1 MRNRMAG
8 FIASLAASI
17 ASLAMAQVE
26 IDLGNDASV
35 AVAPG
40 VTVRIAYQG
49 DGERRLV
56 QGVVLSATDD
66 AIELRT
72 EDSKRVRL
80 MRIEYPDGKERVRR
94 WVVSHDIAALSDDL
108 SKKRTIFFLPWRGM
122 VGTGARHE
130 QIDAV
135 GVAADKLGPGQLI
148 VLHVDSPGG
157 LVTEGDEIHES
168 LLALKK
174 RHRVVAWIKKAISA
188 GAYTSLH
195 CDEIYFEKV
204 GNLGAITMFS
214 GTTAISGERL
224 DFWVKQVGDVTES
237 GGRNR
242 WIGEAMVTNA
252 PLLSYDRDE
261 DGNITWYNTLEGE
274 FKLSDE
280 EQNLSLTAT
289 TDVHSRFAG
298 GIANTRRELVELL
311 GYKWS
316 EIELSAESD
325 RISAEWEEKLARSG
339 KRLRA
344 ALRNYRNP
352 GRIEDAENLG
362 VLRRAVEEVI
372 KVLRDCQPAALEMV
386 VEGHPLWPGEMG
398 PDVGQWEDLLERIKK
413 AIAERREN

>member
-1 MRNRMAG
+1 MAG

-17 ASLAMAQVE
+17 ASLAMAQIE

-80 MRIEYPDGKERVRR
+80 MRIEYPAGKERVRR

-157 LVTEGDEIHES
+157 LVTEGDKIHES

-214 GTTAISGERL
+214 GTTAASGERL
-224 DFWVKQVGDVTES
+224 EFWVKQVGDVTES

-289 TDVHSRFAG
+289 TAVHSRFAG

-352 GRIEDAENLG
+352 GRIEDVENLG

-372 KVLRDCQPAALEMV
+372 KVLRDCPPAALEMV

>member
-1 MRNRMAG
+1 MAG

-224 DFWVKQVGDVTES
+224 DFWLKKVGDVTET

-289 TDVHSRFAG
+289 TAVHSRFAG

-311 GYKWS
+311 GYRWS

-398 PDVGQWEDLLERIKK
+398 PDVGAWEDLLERIKK